1 MLPSYTVNALNA
13 LVLLL
18 AGLISYALH
27 PVTEMLIAP
36 LLGVILLLF
45 TYHLRRHN
53 RFVLHTITAITLLAG
68 IYFMLLFDPE
78 LFSWQNEQP
87 AFLVMGLSCFIATL
101 FYVGSFVR
109 ERRQRDNTLYKE
121 DL

>member
-27 PVTEMLIAP
+27 PVIEMLIAP

-68 IYFMLLFDPE
+68 IYFMLLFEPE
-78 LFSWQNEQP
+78 LFSWENEQP